1 VSGRE
6 EYDPLWLEVRRY
18 LSIRS
23 AKHPRALKSERAVLF
38 LSDVT
43 GVDSPWIWRDERVD
57 PLLPLDDRVGA
68 LEVSSSGLVALA
80 SDIDGNER
88 WRLEVYDLRSGT
100 LSSIQGDGRTSINNV
115 GAWSRDGAVHAF
127 TSNIRNGVDFDL
139 YLYVHGKGVRGPV
152 ATMEGMNSVSA
163 WISDRHVLVVHSNTN
178 LDRDIYLVD
187 IASGEVRNLTK
198 HEGEADNRSPIPLD
212 GSRFLY
218 ITNADQ
224 EFSNIAVYDLGS
236 GVWKYVYR
244 SPRDVEAIDLSP
256 DGRYVAFVE
265 NHEGFSKLY
274 VSTVSF
280 DEITLLD
287 SPQGVVT
294 DLSWGAAG
302 IAYSVSGPRVGHEVF
317 LVSPGTTPQ
326 VLTQSPK
333 FGLRMED
340 MVVPEHVWYE
350 SWDGVRIPALIY
362 RPKAGR
368 PPYPAVVIVHGGP
381 ESQARPSF
389 DMLPQVFARLGFL
402 VLLPN
407 FRGST
412 GYGKTFVHLDDRE
425 RRMDSLRDIGAIVDW
440 AEERGLLVKGRVA
453 ITGASYGGYATLM
466 SLALFPD
473 YWSCGVERVGIVNLV
488 TFIRNTGPWRRKYRI
503 YEYGDPDT
511 MYDVMMALSPITY
524 LDRIRV
530 PLMVVH
536 GKNDPRVPISEA
548 EQLVKRMRE
557 LGKEVVY
564 IEIGDEGHGVAKVR
578 NRTTVYAEIVKF
590 IVKHTLPK
598 AEGSYS

>member
-1 VSGRE
+1 MYVRE

-23 AKHPRALKSERAVLF
+23 AKYPRAMKNERAVLF

-43 GVDSPWIWRDERVD
+43 GVDSPWIWRDGSVD
-57 PLLPLDDRVGA
+57 PLLPLDDRVGG

-80 SDIDGNER
+80 SDVDGNER
-88 WRLEVYDLRSGT
+88 WRLEVYDMRSGT
-100 LSSIQGDGRTSINNV
+100 LGSIQGDGRTSINNV
-115 GAWSRDGAVHAF
+115 GAWSSDGLVHAF

-152 ATMEGMNSVSA
+152 AVLEGMNSVST
-163 WISDRHVLVVHSNTN
+163 WISERYVLVVHSNTN

-187 IASGEVRNLTK
+187 VVSGEVRNLTK
-198 HEGEADNRSPIPLD
+198 HEGEADNRSPVPLD
-212 GSRFLY
+212 SSRFLFL
-218 ITNADQ
+218 TNADQ
-224 EFSNIAVYDLGS
+224 EFTNIAVYDLGR
-236 GVWKYVYR
+236 GDWKYVYR
-244 SPRDVEAIDLSP
+244 SPRDVEALDVSP
-256 DGRYVAFVE
+256 GGMYVAFVE
-265 NHEGFSKLY
+265 NYEGFSRLY
-274 VSTVSF
+274 VSTVDFSEVVLV
-280 DEITLLD
+280 DA
-287 SPQGVVT
+287 PQGVAADV
-294 DLSWGAAG
+294 SWGAAG
-302 IAYSVSGPRVGHEVF
+302 IAYSVSGPRVGQEVF
-317 LVSPGTTPQ
+317 LANPGSAPRAVTS
-326 VLTQSPK
+326 SPK
-333 FGLRMED
+333 FGLRMEE

-350 SWDGVRIPALIY
+350 SWDGMRIPALIY
-362 RPKAGR
+362 RPRTGK

-389 DMLPQVFARLGFL
+389 DMLAQIFVRLGFL

-425 RRMDSLRDIGAIVDW
+425 RRMDSLRDIGALVVW
-440 AEERGLLVKGRVA
+440 AEERDLLVRGRVA

-536 GKNDPRVPISEA
+536 GRNDPRVPISEA
-548 EQLVKRMRE
+548 EQLVRRMRE

-564 IEIGDEGHGVAKVR
+564 VEIGDEGHGVAKVR
-578 NRTTVYAEIVKF
+578 NRTSVYAEVIRF
-590 IVKHTLPK
+590 IVKHTLS
-598 AEGSYS
+598 AETG

>member
-1 VSGRE
+1 MSRRE

-23 AKHPRALKSERAVLF
+23 AKYPRALKAEQVVVF

-43 GVDSPWIWRDERVD
+43 GVDSPWIWRDGRVD
-57 PLLPLDDRVGA
+57 PLLPLDDRVGG
-68 LEVSSSGLVALA
+68 LEVSSSRLVALA
-80 SDIDGNER
+80 SDVDGNER
-88 WRLEVYDLRSGT
+88 WRLEVYDLSSGT
-100 LSSIQGDGRTSINNV
+100 LGSIQGDGRTSINNL
-115 GAWSRDGAVHAF
+115 GAWNSDGTVHAF
-127 TSNIRNGVDFDL
+127 TSNLRNGVDFDL
-139 YLYVHGKGVRGPV
+139 YLYVHGRGVKGPV
-152 ATMEGMNSVSA
+152 ATLEGMNTVSA
-163 WISDRHVLVVHSNTN
+163 WISERYVLVVHSNTN

-187 IASGEVRNLTK
+187 VVSGEVRNLTK

-212 GSRFLY
+212 QSRFIYL
-218 ITNADQ
+218 TNSDQ
-224 EFSNIAVYDLGS
+224 EFTNIAVYDLGR

-244 SPRDVEAIDLSP
+244 VPRDVEAIDLSP

-265 NHEGFSKLY
+265 NYEGFSKLY
-274 VSTVSF
+274 ASALSF
-280 DEITLLD
+280 EEVVLVD
-287 SPQGVVT
+287 SPQGVIA

-302 IAYSVSGPRVGHEVF
+302 IAYSVSGPKVGHEVF
-317 LVSPGTTPQ
+317 LAIPRSAPQ
-326 VLTQSPK
+326 VLTHSPK
-333 FGLRMED
+333 FGLRMEE

-350 SWDGVRIPALIY
+350 SWDGMRIPALIY
-362 RPKAGR
+362 KPKTGR

-389 DMLPQVFARLGFL
+389 DMLSQVFVRLGFL

-425 RRMDSLRDIGAIVDW
+425 RRMDSLRDIGALVDW

-511 MYDVMMALSPITY
+511 MYDVMMSLSPITY

-536 GKNDPRVPISEA
+536 GRNDPRVPISEA

-578 NRTTVYAEIVKF
+578 NRTTVYTEIVKF